1 MTDKLDKETAYS
13 TIRNIFN
20 KKVLIVVGTG
30 ASMAV
35 DPEFGMAA
43 LAEELRREMPDV
55 VSSDKKLES
64 SWNKINEKIKDT
76 GLEKALDG
84 IDNEYLRSAI
94 IKIAGNFVARIDA
107 EYKKK
112 SLSVDSYVFPMKK
125 FLLKLFSSLSVINP
139 FLNIITPNYD
149 MLIEHI
155 CDKNKIPYC
164 TGFTG
169 GITKYY
175 EWNTAEKEMYYT
187 KNISG
192 AKKKPKKVE
201 RIKKHI
207 KLHKVHGS
215 LNWFWQN
222 QQIIEDNSLVY
233 DREHTLQRAIIPP
246 GDAKISE
253 AFMNYRDFF
262 ARADNAIANDDAYIF
277 VGYGFNDI
285 HIEKEIDRHLE
296 INGKHGVI
304 ITKELSDKAKNL
316 INTADNLWAVF
327 QDPDNSANTLIKNK
341 KYNNHLIVENSDLW
355 KIDKFTDI
363 ILGG

>member
-1 MTDKLDKETAYS
+1 MNDKLDTETAYS
-13 TIRNIFN
+13 TIRNIFD

-43 LAEELRREMPDV
+43 LAEELRRKMPDV
-55 VSSDKKLES
+55 VSSDKELES

-94 IKIAGNFVARIDA
+94 IKIAGDFVARIDA

-112 SLSVDSYVFPMKK
+112 SLSADSYAFPMEK

-149 MLIEHI
+149 LLIEHI
-155 CDKNKIPYC
+155 CDKNRIPYF
-164 TGFTG
+164 TGFAG

-175 EWNTAEKEMYYT
+175 DWNIAEKELCF
-187 KNISG
+187 I
-192 AKKKPKKVE
+192 
-201 RIKKHI
+201 IKKIKKRKLKLFGSRKEHI

-222 QQIIEDNSLVY
+222 QQIMEDNSLTY
-233 DREHTLQRAIIPP
+233 DREHTLKRATIPP
-246 GDAKISE
+246 GDAKIPE

-262 ARADNAIANDDAYIF
+262 TRADKAIAKDDAYIF

-285 HIEKEIDRHLE
+285 HIEKEIDRHLK
-296 INGKHGVI
+296 INGKYGVI
-304 ITKELSDKAKNL
+304 ITKELSDKANNL
-316 INTADNLWAVF
+316 ISTSDNLWAVF
-327 QDPDNSANTLIKNK
+327 HDPDNGANTLIKNK

-355 KIDKFTDI
+355 KIDEFTDI

>member
-1 MTDKLDKETAYS
+1 MNDKLDTETAYS
-13 TIRNIFN
+13 TIRNIFD

-43 LAEELRREMPDV
+43 LAKELKRKMPYV
-55 VSSDKKLES
+55 VSSDKELKS

-84 IDNEYLRSAI
+84 IDNEDLRSSI
-94 IKIAGNFVARIDA
+94 IKIAGDFLARIDA

-112 SLSVDSYVFPMKK
+112 SLSADSYPFSMEN
-125 FLLKLFSSLSVINP
+125 FLLKIINGLSTLNP
-139 FLNIITPNYD
+139 CLNIITPNYD
-149 MLIEHI
+149 LLIEHI
-155 CDKNKIPYC
+155 CDKNRIPYF
-164 TGFTG
+164 TGFAG

-175 EWNTAEKEMYYT
+175 DWNIAEKELCF
-187 KNISG
+187 I
-192 AKKKPKKVE
+192 
-201 RIKKHI
+201 IKKIKKGKLKLFGSRKEHI

-222 QQIIEDNSLVY
+222 QQIMEDNSLTY
-233 DREHTLQRAIIPP
+233 DREHTLKRATIPP
-246 GDAKISE
+246 GDAKIPE

-262 ARADNAIANDDAYIF
+262 TRADKAIAKDDAYIF

-285 HIEKEIDRHLE
+285 HIEKEIDRHLK
-296 INGKHGVI
+296 INGKYGVI
-304 ITKELSDKAKNL
+304 ITKELSDKANNL
-316 INTADNLWAVF
+316 ISTSDNLWAVF
-327 QDPDNSANTLIKNK
+327 HDPDNGANTLIKNK

-355 KIDKFTDI
+355 KIDEFTDI

>member
-1 MTDKLDKETAYS
+1 MNDKLDKETAYS
-13 TIRNIFN
+13 IIRNIFD
-20 KKVLIVVGTG
+20 KKVLIIVGTG

-35 DPEFGMAA
+35 DPEFGMVA
-43 LAEELRREMPDV
+43 LAEELRRKMPDA

-84 IDNEYLRSAI
+84 INNEELRSTI
-94 IKIAGNFVARIDA
+94 IKIAGNFVTRIDA

-112 SLSVDSYVFPMKK
+112 SLSADSYAFPMEK

-139 FLNIITPNYD
+139 CLNIITPNYD
-149 MLIEHI
+149 LLIEHI

-233 DREHTLQRAIIPP
+233 DREHTLKRAIIPP
-246 GDAKISE
+246 GDAKIPE

-262 ARADNAIANDDAYIF
+262 TRADKAIASDDAYIF
-277 VGYGFNDI
+277 AGYGFNDI
-285 HIEKEIDRHLE
+285 HIEKEIDKHLK
-296 INGKHGVI
+296 INSKHGVI
-304 ITKELSDKAKNL
+304 ITKELSNKAKNL
-316 INTADNLWAVF
+316 INMVDNLWAVF
-327 QDPDNSANTLIKNK
+327 QDPDNSANTLIKNR
-341 KYNNHLIVENSDLW
+341 KYNNHLIIEHSDLW
-355 KIDKFTDI
+355 MIDKLTDI

>member
-13 TIRNIFN
+13 IIRNIFN

-43 LAEELRREMPDV
+43 LAEELRRKIPDV
-55 VSSDKKLES
+55 VSSDNELES
-64 SWNKINEKIKDT
+64 LWNKINEKIKDT
-76 GLEKALDG
+76 GLENALDG
-84 IDNEYLRSAI
+84 INNEDLRSAI
-94 IKIAGNFVARIDA
+94 IKIAGGFVAQIDA
-107 EYKKK
+107 EYKRK
-112 SLSVDSYVFPMKK
+112 SLSADSYAFPMEK
-125 FLLKLFSSLSVINP
+125 FLLKFFSSLSVVNP

-149 MLIEHI
+149 LLIEHI
-155 CDKNKIPYC
+155 CDKNKILC
-164 TGFTG
+164 FTGFTG

-175 EWNTAEKEMYYT
+175 DWNIAEKEMYYT
-187 KNISG
+187 KHVSG

-207 KLHKVHGS
+207 KLYKVHGS

-222 QQIIEDNSLVY
+222 QQIMEDNSLAY
-233 DREHTLQRAIIPP
+233 DREHFLKRAIIPP
-246 GDAKISE
+246 GDTKISE
-253 AFMNYRDFF
+253 AFMNYRDLF
-262 ARADNAIANDDAYIF
+262 ARADKAIAKDDAYIF

-285 HIEKEIDRHLE
+285 HIEKEIDKHLK

-304 ITKELSDKAKNL
+304 ITKELSDKAKNI

-327 QDPDNSANTLIKNK
+327 QDPANGANTLIKNK
-341 KYNNHLIVENSDLW
+341 KYNNHLIVKNSDLW

>member
-1 MTDKLDKETAYS
+1 MDTKLDKETAYS
-13 TIRNIFN
+13 TIKNIFD

-43 LAEELRREMPDV
+43 LAEKLRRKMPDV
-55 VSSDKKLES
+55 VSLDKELEN
-64 SWNKINEKIKDT
+64 SWNKINEKIKHT

-84 IDNEYLRSAI
+84 IDNEDLRSSI
-94 IKIAGNFVARIDA
+94 IKIAGDFLARIDA

-112 SLSVDSYVFPMKK
+112 SLSADFYAFPMEK
-125 FLLKLFSSLSVINP
+125 FLLKLFSSLSTLNP
-139 FLNIITPNYD
+139 CLNIITSNYD
-149 MLIEHI
+149 LLIEHI
-155 CDKNKIPYC
+155 CDKNKIPCC

-169 GITKYY
+169 GITKHYD
-175 EWNTAEKEMYYT
+175 WNIAEKELCF
-187 KNISG
+187 I
-192 AKKKPKKVE
+192 
-201 RIKKHI
+201 IKKIKNRKQKLFGSRKRHI

-222 QQIIEDNSLVY
+222 QQIMEDNSLTY
-233 DREHTLQRAIIPP
+233 DREHTLKRAIIPP

-253 AFMNYRDFF
+253 AFMNYRDLF
-262 ARADNAIANDDAYIF
+262 ARADNAIASDDAYIF
-277 VGYGFNDI
+277 AGYGFNDI
-285 HIEKEIDRHLE
+285 HIEKEIDRHLK

-304 ITKELSDKAKNL
+304 ITKELSDKAKKL

-327 QDPDNSANTLIKNK
+327 HDPDNSANTLIKNK
-341 KYNNHLIVENSDLW
+341 KYNNHLIIKNSDLW
-355 KIDKFTDI
+355 KIDEFTDI

>member
-1 MTDKLDKETAYS
+1 MNDTLDIKTAYS

-20 KKVLIVVGTG
+20 KKVLIIVGTG

-35 DPEFGMAA
+35 DPEFGMVA
-43 LAEELRREMPDV
+43 LAEELRRKMPDV
-55 VSSDKKLES
+55 VSSDKELES
-64 SWNKINEKIKDT
+64 LWNKINEKIKDT

-84 IDNEYLRSAI
+84 INNEELRSAI
-94 IKIAGNFVARIDA
+94 IEIAGGFVARIDA

-112 SLSVDSYVFPMKK
+112 SLSADLYGFPMEK
-125 FLLKLFSSLSVINP
+125 FLLKLFNSLSMLNP
-139 FLNIITPNYD
+139 CLNIISPNYD
-149 MLIEHI
+149 LLIEHL
-155 CDKNKIPYC
+155 CDKNKIPCC

-175 EWNTAEKEMYYT
+175 DWNVAEKQMCYT
-187 KNISG
+187 TYIT
-192 AKKKPKKVE
+192 KKKKKRKVG
-201 RIKKHI
+201 RTKKHI

-222 QQIIEDNSLVY
+222 QQIIEDNSLTY
-233 DREHTLQRAIIPP
+233 DREHILNRAIIPP
-246 GDAKISE
+246 GDLKISE

-262 ARADNAIANDDAYIF
+262 ARADNAIVSDDAYIF

-285 HIEKEIDRHLE
+285 HIETVLDKQLQN
-296 INGKHGVI
+296 NGRHGVI
-304 ITKELSDKAKNL
+304 ITKELSDKAKDL

-341 KYNNHLIVENSDLW
+341 RYNHLIVENSDLW
-355 KIDKFTDI
+355 KIDEFTDI

>member
-1 MTDKLDKETAYS
+1 ME
-13 TIRNIFN
+13 
-20 KKVLIVVGTG
+20 
-30 ASMAV
+30 
-35 DPEFGMAA
+35 
-43 LAEELRREMPDV
+43 
-55 VSSDKKLES
+55 
-64 SWNKINEKIKDT
+64 
-76 GLEKALDG
+76 
-84 IDNEYLRSAI
+84 
-94 IKIAGNFVARIDA
+94 
-107 EYKKK
+107 
-112 SLSVDSYVFPMKK
+112 K
-125 FLLKLFSSLSVINP
+125 FLLKIFNSLSTLNP
-139 FLNIITPNYD
+139 CLNIITPNYD
-149 MLIEHI
+149 LLIEHI
-155 CDKNKIPYC
+155 CDKNKIPCC

-175 EWNTAEKEMYYT
+175 DWNIAEKELSF
-187 KNISG
+187 I
-192 AKKKPKKVE
+192 
-201 RIKKHI
+201 IKKIKNRKQKLFGNRKRHI

-222 QQIIEDNSLVY
+222 QQIMEDNSLAY
-233 DREHTLQRAIIPP
+233 DREHTLKRAIIPP

-285 HIEKEIDRHLE
+285 HIEKEIDRHLK

-304 ITKELSDKAKNL
+304 ITKELSDKAKKL

-341 KYNNHLIVENSDLW
+341 KYNNHLIVENFDLW
-355 KIDKFTDI
+355 KIDEFTDI

>member
-1 MTDKLDKETAYS
+1 MNDKLDKETAYS
-13 TIRNIFN
+13 IIRNIFD
-20 KKVLIVVGTG
+20 KKVLIIVGTG

-43 LAEELRREMPDV
+43 LAEELRQKMPDA

-84 IDNEYLRSAI
+84 INNEELRSTI

-155 CDKNKIPYC
+155 CDKNKIPCC

-169 GITKYY
+169 GITKHYD
-175 EWNTAEKEMYYT
+175 WNIAEKELSFIIKKI
-187 KNISG
+187 KNRKQKLFGS
-192 AKKKPKKVE
+192 
-201 RIKKHI
+201 RKKHI

-222 QQIIEDNSLVY
+222 QQIMEDNSLTY